1 MFSNDILD
9 RTPKTQ
15 SIELITDKLDFI
27 NKFCSTKDYFKST
40 ELQGAVKSFKDSTK
54 MVDMCHCTFVK
65 THRIYTMSDPNGLC
79 GNNYVLFVIHQL

>member
-27 NKFCSTKDYFKST
+27 KITSSVQQKIISRALNFRG
-40 ELQGAVKSFKDSTK
+40 QKSFKDSTK
-54 MVDMCHCTFVK
+54 RLIC
-65 THRIYTMSDPNGLC
+65 
-79 GNNYVLFVIHQL
+79 VIVHLSKPIEFTP